1 MVFSPDLGPPT
12 LPHHIA
18 FLAASNFFTKHD
30 RLPGSST
37 DFSHLVQSLASK
49 SVSTATTTT
58 SDVSEEDISDEQY
71 ATDVAELTIETRQV
85 ATRFQADLDD
95 ETTLTL
101 LDQAATEMV
110 RAGMSSV
117 PSTSALMGGVVAQE
131 AIKYIT
137 RQYIPEK
144 NTVVYSGVEQTVGVF
159 DL

>member
-18 FLAASNFFTKHD
+18 FLAASNYSTKHG

-37 DFSHLVQSLASK
+37 DFSHLVQSIASAPA
-49 SVSTATTTT
+49 STNIDA
-58 SDVSEEDISDEQY
+58 VEDISDEQY
-71 ATDVAELTIETRQV
+71 ATDVAELAAEARQI

-95 ETTLTL
+95 ETTMEL
-101 LDQAATEMV
+101 LDGAATEIV
-110 RAGMSSV
+110 RAGMSSI

-131 AIKYIT
+131 VIKYIT
-137 RQYIPEK
+137 HQYVPEK